1 MVGFC
6 LPADVPVN
14 EAGQRLEEFAIM
26 AQTTWEFPVPENRIH
41 PTAYVHPDACLGHNV
56 HVGAFSQV
64 HAGVH
69 LGDNTRVE
77 SYCELGYSNG
87 LEKQPVLEIGAN
99 SLIRSH
105 SIFYLGS
112 RFEAGLQTGHRVT
125 VRENTQAGEN
135 LHLGTLCDIQGDCQ
149 FGHFCRLHSR
159 VFVAQLSQLE
169 DFAWLFPSVILT
181 NDPSPPSNALKGV
194 TIKAYAAVAAA
205 AVILPGII
213 VGEHALVG
221 AGSVVNRD
229 VPSHTLVAGNPA
241 RVIRPVEEIR
251 HRETGQ
257 PMYPWPRQ
265 FQRGYPAKITRQWAK
280 EFPPEEEGG

>member
-1 MVGFC
+1 
-6 LPADVPVN
+6 
-14 EAGQRLEEFAIM
+14 M
-26 AQTTWEFPVPENRIH
+26 AQTTWESPVPENRIH
-41 PTAYVHPDACLGHNV
+41 PTASVHPDACLGHNV
-56 HVGAFSQV
+56 HVSAFSQV

-87 LEKQPVLEIGAN
+87 LEKQPTLEIGAN

-105 SIFYLGS
+105 SVFYLGS
-112 RFEAGLQTGHRVT
+112 RFEAGLQTGHHVT

-149 FGHFCRLHSR
+149 FGHFCRLHSNVHIGKQSKLGHFIW
-159 VFVAQLSQLE
+159 VF
-169 DFAWLFPSVILT
+169 PYVILT
-181 NDPSPPSNALKGV
+181 NDPMPPSEICQGAFLQD
-194 TIKAYAAVAAA
+194 YAVIATLS
-205 AVILPGII
+205 VILPGIT

-221 AGSVVNRD
+221 AGSVVNRN

-265 FQRGYPAKITRQWAK
+265 FQRGYPDKITQQWAK
-280 EFPPEEEGG
+280 EFPPNKENG